1 MIFSPPGSLVL
12 QDSLCISFSSITYLG
27 GIDED
32 KNVILDWLL
41 QTTIIGSTYL
51 HAINGELSELK
62 GSISL
67 VLEAGT
73 PEKPFFG

>member
-1 MIFSPPGSLVL
+1 MKIRM
-12 QDSLCISFSSITYLG
+12 SFWIG
-27 GIDED
+27 F
-32 KNVILDWLL
+32 L

-73 PEKPFFG
+73 PEKPFFFG